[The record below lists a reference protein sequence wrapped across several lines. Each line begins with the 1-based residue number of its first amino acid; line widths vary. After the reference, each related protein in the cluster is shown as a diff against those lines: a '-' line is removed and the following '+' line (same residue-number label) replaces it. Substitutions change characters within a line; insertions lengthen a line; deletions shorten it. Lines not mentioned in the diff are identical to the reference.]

1 MREFDFYSPTSVPE
15 ALELLRKYKDSNA
28 IVAGGTDIVIELNE
42 RKHTPKVVIDIKR
55 LKELE
60 YIRFEDGL
68 VKIGA
73 LTSHAAIAA
82 DPRIAQRS
90 KVLHTAGADVG
101 SPQIRNLGTI
111 GGNLSTA
118 SVAGDGVAAMVALD
132 ASVVLRSQDG
142 ERTMKLLDFLNG
154 EGYDKRNALES
165 DELMTEVFFTEP
177 DDHTATAFYKLAK
190 RKSLAISV
198 IGGAMVCK
206 VDDAGVVT
214 GISLRGGCLGRYPL
228 QFKAAEEH
236 VLGKKLS
243 LELLRETL
251 PMMHDLVLDLNRNR
265 PWSVFYKKESVQGVF
280 NKLFVEILAQLNME
294 VGA

>member
-1 MREFDFYSPTSVPE
+1 
-15 ALELLRKYKDSNA
+15 
-28 IVAGGTDIVIELNE
+28 
-42 RKHTPKVVIDIKR
+42 
-55 LKELE
+55 
-60 YIRFEDGL
+60 
-68 VKIGA
+68 
-73 LTSHAAIAA
+73 
-82 DPRIAQRS
+82 
-90 KVLHTAGADVG
+90 
-101 SPQIRNLGTI
+101 
-111 GGNLSTA
+111 
-118 SVAGDGVAAMVALD
+118 
-132 ASVVLRSQDG
+132 
-142 ERTMKLLDFLNG
+142 MKLVDFLNG
-154 EGYDKRNALES
+154 EGYDKRNALQS

-177 DDHTATAFYKLAK
+177 DAHTATAFYKLAK

-198 IGGAMVCK
+198 IGGGMRCS

-214 GISLRGGCLGRYPL
+214 AISLRGGCLGRYPL

-280 NKLFVEILAQLNME
+280 NKLFVDILAQLNME